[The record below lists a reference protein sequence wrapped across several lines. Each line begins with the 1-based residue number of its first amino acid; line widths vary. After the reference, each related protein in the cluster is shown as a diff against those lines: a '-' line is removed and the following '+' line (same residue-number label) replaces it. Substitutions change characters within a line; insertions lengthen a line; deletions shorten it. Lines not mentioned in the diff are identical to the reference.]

1 MGNNNFIDLKGV
13 AVANFESIHDK
24 AKDAPAGYKII
35 HQMLAITK
43 LLVDKNISYGSS
55 FDTPINVFSKVT
67 SEEQLYVRIDDKL
80 NRIKNGKEY
89 ASEDTVL
96 DLIGYLVLLR
106 ILKNE
111 QWPSKAFRF
120 SK

>member
-1 MGNNNFIDLKGV
+1 MSKNSFIDIKGV
-13 AVANFESIHDK
+13 AQAKFENIYDK

-35 HQMLAITK
+35 HEVLSIAN

-55 FDTPINVFSKVT
+55 FDTPINIFSKADP
-67 SEEQLYVRIDDKL
+67 EEQLNIRIDDKL

-96 DLIGYLVLLR
+96 DLVGYLVLLR
-106 ILKNE
+106 VLKNE
-111 QWPSKAFRF
+111 R
-120 SK
+120 

>member
-1 MGNNNFIDLKGV
+1 MSKSKFMDMKGF

-35 HQMLAITK
+35 TEMLSIAN

-55 FDTPINVFSKVT
+55 FNNPINVFSKV
-67 SEEQLYVRIDDKL
+67 SPEEQLYVRIDDKL

-111 QWPSKAFRF
+111 Q
-120 SK
+120 